1 MKLILIT
8 ILFLVLSIDCYSDKF
23 NSFIAIKTDLENVDN
38 KTEIAIKDN
47 IDVVGFATTAGS
59 LALKN
64 NFPTKD
70 AFIIQKLKKNNFF
83 CDNIDIKSIPENLN
97 KYSEVNLIGRYSK
110 IDRSKKIDINKSY
123 QNGNKY
129 KTLWI

>member
-70 AFIIQKLKKNNFF
+70 AFIIQKLKKIILSFMVKQ
-83 CDNIDIKSIPENLN
+83 I
-97 KYSEVNLIGRYSK
+97 
-110 IDRSKKIDINKSY
+110 Y
-123 QNGNKY
+123 QNGLTSDLLSQLVVGQALVDKLLIRME
-129 KTLWI
+129 KQ